1 MDRIR
6 SEVELPV
13 SRSGRGASGI
23 GMAAALGVLAT
34 VVSLLG
40 SWIPSLWGDEAASAM
55 SAQRTLPS
63 LFRMLGHVDAV
74 HGTYYLG
81 LQAWVRVF
89 GASAFS
95 LRLPSAIAVGLTVM
109 AVVVL
114 VRRLSTRR
122 VAVAAG
128 ILCAVLPRVT
138 YMGEEARPFAF
149 SAAVAAWLTVLLVEA
164 IQAPGASTALWIG
177 YGVLLALGIYLFLF
191 VALFAVVHL
200 AILVFGRLGGAR
212 RRALLW
218 RWAVATIAGFGAA
231 VPLFLLAL
239 HEREQISYL
248 TTAPQITF
256 LTIALGLWFGNAWW
270 FAAAAWLLL
279 IAA

>member
-1 MDRIR
+1 
-6 SEVELPV
+6 
-13 SRSGRGASGI
+13 
-23 GMAAALGVLAT
+23 
-34 VVSLLG
+34 
-40 SWIPSLWGDEAASAM
+40 
-55 SAQRTLPS
+55 
-63 LFRMLGHVDAV
+63 
-74 HGTYYLG
+74 
-81 LQAWVRVF
+81 
-89 GASAFS
+89 
-95 LRLPSAIAVGLTVM
+95 
-109 AVVVL
+109 
-114 VRRLSTRR
+114 
-122 VAVAAG
+122 
-128 ILCAVLPRVT
+128 
-138 YMGEEARPFAF
+138 MGEEARPFAF

-200 AILVFGRLGGAR
+200 TILVFGRLGGAH

-239 HEREQISYL
+239 HEREQIAYL

-279 IAA
+279 LVVVADASIRMLRVRRERIGGAPEVSLELVAGAWLIAPSVLLIVSHFVLEDFTARYLSFCAPAAAGPNSSSNTTVRMIGARVCGWKECVSTCSVRLTPAIAPCL